1 MRWVSGKKI
10 PMCEYCDC
18 RRIPEIAQLG
28 EEHDYITELADEV
41 EIQASGGAPARMA
54 ALVRLRETLT
64 FHAQREERGIF
75 AEGMVA
81 GLKNYYIED
90 LEDDHR
96 RFVEALSDPAL
107 DGVALQALLDNLHR
121 HIAIEEYDFFPAAA
135 KHLSDEQWQ
144 SIALANTLA

>member
-1 MRWVSGKKI
+1 
-10 PMCEYCDC
+10 MCEYCDC
-18 RRIPEIAQLG
+18 RRIPEIAELG
-28 EEHDYITELADEV
+28 EEHEYITELADEV
-41 EIQASGGAPARMA
+41 EIRASGGAPARMA
-54 ALVRLRETLT
+54 ALVRLREALT

-107 DGVALQALLDNLHR
+107 DGVELQALLDDLHR
-121 HIAIEEYDFFPAAA
+121 HIAIEEYDVFPAAA
-135 KHLSDEQWQ
+135 KRLSDEQWQ